1 MSTDSAD
8 DIPQQLLRDIESNT
22 LALPALPDIAKRVRD
37 AVNGGNCPVGEISRI
52 IATDAA
58 LSARLIQVANNPQF
72 RTGTTIE
79 HLEKAIECLGM
90 NRLRDMVSNLVMEQL
105 FHAPCEPADKKLRE
119 LWEHSLS
126 VAAISHVLAAH
137 FTRLA
142 PEEAMLA
149 GLVHGIGALP
159 LLIRA
164 GDYPEL
170 LENEA
175 TLELA
180 LAKLHAR
187 LGTALLEAW
196 NFPAALQAV
205 PAQHENLARDSAQ
218 TDYVDVVTVANLQ
231 SYIGSE
237 HPLAQADWSKVP
249 AFTKLG
255 LSPGVNLLESEDM
268 ATAIR
273 EAQHL
278 LAP

>member
-8 DIPQQLLRDIESNT
+8 DIPQQLLQDIERNA
-22 LALPALPDIAKRVRD
+22 LALPALPDIAIRVRD
-37 AVNGGNCPVGEISRI
+37 AVNGGNCSVGEISRI

-58 LSARLIQVANNPQF
+58 LSARLIQVANKF
-72 RTGTTIE
+72 RSDITIE
-79 HLEKAIECLGM
+79 GLEKAVECLGM
-90 NRLRDMVSNLVMEQL
+90 NRLRDMVINLVMEQL

-119 LWEHSLS
+119 LWEHSLT

-149 GLVHGIGALP
+149 GLIHSIGALP

-170 LENEA
+170 LENET

-180 LAKLHAR
+180 LSKLQAP
-187 LGTALLEAW
+187 LGTLLLKAW
-196 NFPAALQAV
+196 NFPAELQAV

-255 LSPGVNLLESEDM
+255 ISPEANLLESKEL
-268 ATAIR
+268 AAAIR

>member
-1 MSTDSAD
+1 MSTDSAE
-8 DIPQQLLRDIESNT
+8 DIPQQLLQDIERNA
-22 LALPALPDIAKRVRD
+22 LALPALPDIAIRVRD
-37 AVNGGNCPVGEISRI
+37 AVNGGTCSVGEISRI

-58 LSARLIQVANNPQF
+58 LSARLIQVANTPLF
-72 RTGTTIE
+72 RTDIPIE
-79 HLEKAIECLGM
+79 SLEKAVECLGM
-90 NRLRDMVSNLVMEQL
+90 NRLRDMVTNLVMEQL

-119 LWEHSLS
+119 LWEHSLT

-164 GDYPEL
+164 GDYPGL
-170 LENEA
+170 LEKEA
-175 TLELA
+175 ALELA
-180 LAKLHAR
+180 LAKLQAR
-187 LGTALLEAW
+187 LGTVLLEAW
-196 NFPAALQAV
+196 NFPAALQTV

-237 HPLAQADWSKVP
+237 HPLAQGDWSKVP
-249 AFTKLG
+249 AFAKLG
-255 LSPGVNLLESEDM
+255 LSPEVNLLESEKL

-273 EAQHL
+273 EAQRL

>member
-1 MSTDSAD
+1 MSTDSSD
-8 DIPQQLLRDIESNT
+8 DIPQQLLQDIERNA
-22 LALPALPDIAKRVRD
+22 LALPALPDIAIRVRD
-37 AVNGGNCPVGEISRI
+37 AVNSGNCTVGEISRI

-72 RTGTTIE
+72 RSDITIE
-79 HLEKAIECLGM
+79 SLEKAVECLGM
-90 NRLRDMVSNLVMEQL
+90 NRLRDMVLNLVMEQL

-119 LWEHSLS
+119 LWEHSLT
-126 VAAISHVLAAH
+126 VAAISHVLAAR

-149 GLVHGIGALP
+149 GLIHGIGALP

-170 LENEA
+170 LENEP

-180 LAKLHAR
+180 LSKLQAP

-196 NFPAALQAV
+196 NFPAELQAV

-237 HPLAQADWSKVP
+237 HPLATVERSRVP
-249 AFTKLG
+249 AFAKLG
-255 LSPGVNLLESEDM
+255 LSPEVNLLESEELT
-268 ATAIR
+268 AAIR

>member
-1 MSTDSAD
+1 MSTDSAE
-8 DIPQQLLRDIESNT
+8 DIPQQLLQDIERNA
-22 LALPALPDIAKRVRD
+22 LALPALPDIAIRVRD
-37 AVNGGNCPVGEISRI
+37 AVNGGTCSVGEISRI

-58 LSARLIQVANNPQF
+58 LSARLIQVANTPLF
-72 RTGTTIE
+72 RTDIPIE
-79 HLEKAIECLGM
+79 SLEKAVECLGM
-90 NRLRDMVSNLVMEQL
+90 NRLRDMVTNLVMEQL

-119 LWEHSLS
+119 LWEHSLT

-164 GDYPEL
+164 GDYPGL
-170 LENEA
+170 LEKEA
-175 TLELA
+175 ALELA
-180 LAKLHAR
+180 LAKLQAR
-187 LGTALLEAW
+187 LGTVLLEAW
-196 NFPAALQAV
+196 NFPAALQTV

-249 AFTKLG
+249 AFAKLG
-255 LSPGVNLLESEDM
+255 LSPEVNLLESEKL

-273 EAQHL
+273 EAQRL

>member
-1 MSTDSAD
+1 MSTDSAE
-8 DIPQQLLRDIESNT
+8 DIPQQLLQDIERNA
-22 LALPALPDIAKRVRD
+22 LALPALPDIAIRVRD
-37 AVNGGNCPVGEISRI
+37 AVNGGTCSVGEISRI

-58 LSARLIQVANNPQF
+58 LSARLIQVANTPLF
-72 RTGTTIE
+72 RTDIPIE
-79 HLEKAIECLGM
+79 SLEKAVECLGM
-90 NRLRDMVSNLVMEQL
+90 NRLRDMVTNLVMEQL

-119 LWEHSLS
+119 LWEHSLT

-164 GDYPEL
+164 GDYPGL

-175 TLELA
+175 ALELA

-187 LGTALLEAW
+187 LGTVLLEAW
-196 NFPAALQAV
+196 NFPAALQTV

-249 AFTKLG
+249 AFAKLG
-255 LSPGVNLLESEDM
+255 LSPEVNLLESEKL

-273 EAQHL
+273 EAQRL

>member
-8 DIPQQLLRDIESNT
+8 GIPQQLLRDIERNT
-22 LALPALPDIAKRVRD
+22 LALPALPDIAMRVRD
-37 AVNGGNCPVGEISRI
+37 AVNGGNCSVGEISRI

-58 LSARLIQVANNPQF
+58 LSARLIQVANNPLF
-72 RTGTTIE
+72 RTDTRIE
-79 HLEKAIECLGM
+79 SLEKAVERLGM
-90 NRLRDMVSNLVMEQL
+90 NRLRDMVINLVMEQL
-105 FHAPCEPADKKLRE
+105 FHAPCEPAEKKLRE
-119 LWEHSLS
+119 LWEHSLT

-164 GDYPEL
+164 GDYSEL
-170 LENEA
+170 LENEP

-187 LGTALLEAW
+187 LGTVLLEAW

-249 AFTKLG
+249 AFAKLG
-255 LSPGVNLLESEDM
+255 LSPGANLLESEDM
-268 ATAIR
+268 AAAIR
-273 EAQHL
+273 EAQRL